1 MQTRR
6 QFGQTVAALAAT
18 APLALCRKIDL
29 TVRGVRLGA
38 ITGSL
43 GPFAPIPEGRDVT
56 DLVIEQCVAA
66 GVANVELVNSL
77 YEPRVTGGGI
87 GGQAPASVTPQY
99 TETREALR
107 QWR

>member
-6 QFGQTVAALAAT
+6 QFGQTVAAIAAGAQLAAGQKV
-18 APLALCRKIDL
+18 AL

-43 GPFAPIPEGRDVT
+43 GPFAPIPVGKDVT
-56 DLVIEQCVAA
+56 DLVIEQCLA
-66 GVANVELVNSL
+66 GGVGNVELVNSL